1 MKTHYRSIFLSDI
14 HLGTRDCDVDALLS
28 FLKVHTCDKLYLVG
42 DIIDGWRLKNGLYW
56 PQKHSDVIR
65 RFLTL
70 SKRGTE
76 IYFIIGNHDEFLRQ
90 YNDVSM
96 GNIHLLDNVVHT
108 TSNGKRYLV
117 IHGDQYDLVTKYYK
131 LVAVLGDVAYMFLL
145 LVNRLLRKVREKF
158 SLGRWSFSA
167 WAKRR
172 VKQAVNFVSD
182 FENYIA
188 KDCHD
193 MGYDG
198 VICGHIHHAE
208 IRDLNGIK
216 YVNCGDWVESCT
228 AIVED
233 VSGELS
239 IVRWEHKKETGYSN

>member
-14 HLGTRDCDVDALLS
+14 HLGTRDCDVDSLLS
-28 FLKVHTCDKLYLVG
+28 FLKTHSCDKLYLVG
-42 DIIDGWRLKNGLYW
+42 DIIDGWRLKRGIYW

-76 IYFIIGNHDEFLRQ
+76 VYFIIGNHDEFLRQ

-96 GNIHLLDNVVHT
+96 GNIHLLDKAIHVT
-108 TSNGKRYLV
+108 ANGEKYLV
-117 IHGDQYDLVTKYYK
+117 IHGDQYDLITKYYK
-131 LVAVLGDVAYMFLL
+131 AVAMLGDIAYTFLL
-145 LVNRLLRKVREKF
+145 FVNRILCKIREKF
-158 SLGRWSFSA
+158 SLGQWSFSA
-167 WAKRR
+167 WVKHHAK
-172 VKQAVNFVSD
+172 KAVNFVSD
-182 FENYIA
+182 FENYVA
-188 KDCHD
+188 KDCKD

-208 IRDLNGIK
+208 IAMMHGIK

-228 AIVED
+228 AIVENEH
-233 VSGELS
+233 GELS
-239 IVRWEHKKETGYSN
+239 IVKWQHKKETGDSD